1 MYTFLVAQ
9 KGDKCIIFIKLNSVS
24 ESLRTSPKGDN
35 MYKLRAKRNKLS
47 LLFFET
53 TCSYPIP
60 SVTPGKGGS
69 SKWAHGSSHSQTG
82 GSCTGSN
89 R

>member
-1 MYTFLVAQ
+1 
-9 KGDKCIIFIKLNSVS
+9 
-24 ESLRTSPKGDN
+24 